1 MNIVYGSE
9 LSKELR
15 NALKEEINKIEGR
28 KPCLAVVL
36 VGENPASVSYVRG
49 KNKALNEAGM
59 ECRQIDLKEDVSEA
73 DLLSLIE
80 ELNNDDKVDGAIEII
95 KANAKKRVEK
105 EPTVPPTEMGEFFTP
120 IMVDVL
126 VGGAT
131 VFVVDVDRF
140 EKI

>member
-1 MNIVYGSE
+1 MKLIIAIVNNDDS
-9 LSKELR
+9 STVQS
-15 NALKEEINKIEGR
+15 ALTEGGFFVT
-28 KPCLAVVL
+28 KLATSGGFL
-36 VGENPASVSYVRG
+36 KKGNTTFFVGA
-49 KNKALNEAGM
+49 
-59 ECRQIDLKEDVSEA
+59 
-73 DLLSLIE
+73 
-80 ELNNDDKVDGAIEII
+80 NDDKVDGAIEII

>member
-49 KNKALNEAGM
+49 KNKALNEVGM
-59 ECRQIDLKEDVSEA
+59 ECRQIDLKEYPQRFMLSGLPVVNVGINFDVERHNITDWEVRDA
-73 DLLSLIE
+73 GTA
-80 ELNNDDKVDGAIEII
+80 VQ
-95 KANAKKRVEK
+95 
-105 EPTVPPTEMGEFFTP
+105 
-120 IMVDVL
+120 
-126 VGGAT
+126 
-131 VFVVDVDRF
+131 
-140 EKI
+140 